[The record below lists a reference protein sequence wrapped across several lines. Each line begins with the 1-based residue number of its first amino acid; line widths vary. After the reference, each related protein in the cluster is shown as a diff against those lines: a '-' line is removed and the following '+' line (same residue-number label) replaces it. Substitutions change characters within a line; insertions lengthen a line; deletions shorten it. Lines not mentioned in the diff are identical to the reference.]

1 MTDEEKK
8 QLVDAVLT
16 ELQKNKKDIST
27 ATIIDALQGGEMVVC
42 YDNEG
47 KISRVSPQTI
57 TKTEYVTEEAY
68 NNLVTTGQIKED
80 VEYNIYEE

>member
-8 QLVDAVLT
+8 QLVDAVIT

-27 ATIIDALQGGEMVVC
+27 ASIIESLQGGEYIVC
-42 YDNEG
+42 YDKNSV
-47 KISRVSPQTI
+47 ISRIEPQTI
-57 TKTEYVTEEAY
+57 TKTEYLTEDAY
-68 NNLVTTGQIKED
+68 NNLVATGQIKDD

>member
-8 QLVDAVLT
+8 QLVDAVIT

-27 ATIIDALQGGEMVVC
+27 ASIIETLQGGEYIVC
-42 YDNEG
+42 YD
-47 KISRVSPQTI
+47 KDSMISRIAPQTI
-57 TKTEYVTEEAY
+57 TKTEYLTNAAY
-68 NNLVTTGQIKED
+68 NNLVATGQIQDD